1 LRRYIAILLLAGAA
15 LGGCGGSTTKTVT
28 AAAPPPTAAAT
39 TPSRTAT
46 PPPPSGSAAASRAGV
61 VDGHPV
67 TLEIVGARRSG
78 LTTVLSLRLTTTDSG
93 IAQVASTFDDGIF
106 QKSRSPDASS
116 VSGGDTLDG
125 VYLIDSVNAKKYLV
139 ARDSQNNC
147 VCSSNLG
154 SSFVRSSGPLL
165 LSATFAAPPPTVK
178 MLDVF
183 VPTFGT
189 FKDVPLG

>member
-39 TPSRTAT
+39 TPSQTAA

-61 VDGHPV
+61 VDAKPV

-78 LTTVLSLRLTTTDSG
+78 LTTVLSLRLTTTSSG
-93 IAQVASTFDDGIF
+93 DLQVNTTFDDGIA
-106 QKSRSPDASS
+106 QKSRSPDASTDS
-116 VSGGDTLDG
+116 DSLDG
-125 VYLIDSVNAKKYLV
+125 IYLIDSGNAKKYLV

-178 MLDVF
+178 MVDVF